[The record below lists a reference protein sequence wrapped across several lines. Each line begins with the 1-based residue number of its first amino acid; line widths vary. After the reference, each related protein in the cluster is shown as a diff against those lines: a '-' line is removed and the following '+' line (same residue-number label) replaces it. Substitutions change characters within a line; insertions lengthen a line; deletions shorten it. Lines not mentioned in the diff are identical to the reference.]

1 MLISERIGNAQV
13 FTIDREDAGNA
24 MAVEL
29 ADAMTAELDALA
41 GDPALRALVITGRGD
56 RFFCAGGDVKRYR
69 ALTERADLDAV
80 FMRVRQLLDR
90 FEALPVPVIAAVNG
104 YAIGGGAEMLVA
116 CDIRFADAGAKIGF
130 PQARLGIAAGWYG
143 FERLARD
150 CGYVRAMRLA
160 VSGELVSAAEAER
173 IGLINEVVTEGT
185 ALQAALSFAAGLE
198 AVAPLALAATKRALQ
213 NAYTLP
219 RDESRR
225 RAEEEFAA
233 LWFTE
238 DHREAEAAFAERR
251 QPVFRGR

>member
-1 MLISERIGNAQV
+1 MLVSERIGNAQV
-13 FTIDREDAGNA
+13 LTLDREEAGNA
-24 MAVEL
+24 MAAEL
-29 ADAMTAELDALA
+29 ADAIAAELDRLD
-41 GDPALRALVITGRGD
+41 GDRDLRALILTGRGE

-69 ALTERADLDAV
+69 ALTDRAGLDAV
-80 FMRVRQLLDR
+80 FMRVRRLLDR

-104 YAIGGGAEMLVA
+104 YAIGGGAELLVA
-116 CDIRFADAGAKIGF
+116 CDIRFADTHARIGF
-130 PQARLGIAAGWYG
+130 PQARLGITAGWYG

-150 CGYVRAMRLA
+150 CGYVHAMRLA
-160 VSGELVSAAEAER
+160 ASGELVTAAEAAR
-173 IGLINEVVTEGT
+173 IGLVNEVATEGT
-185 ALQAALSFAAGLE
+185 ALEAALTFAKGLD

-225 RAEEEFAA
+225 RVEEEFAD